1 VPGTPGPTVA
11 GGRMGPPGGTKDPER
26 ASKAFGRRVREPR
39 AGEGLS
45 QDGLEHTSGST

>member
-1 VPGTPGPTVA
+1 
-11 GGRMGPPGGTKDPER
+11 MGPPGGTKDPER